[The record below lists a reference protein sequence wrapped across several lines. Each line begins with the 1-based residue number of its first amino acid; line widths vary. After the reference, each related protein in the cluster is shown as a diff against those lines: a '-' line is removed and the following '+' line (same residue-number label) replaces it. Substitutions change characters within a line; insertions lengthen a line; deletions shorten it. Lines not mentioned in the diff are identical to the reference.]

1 METVWIHEIKDLNYF
16 LKDVM
21 IMLLQLYILNS
32 LYLLYIYMLKYTC
45 NDMIPGICFTCY
57 CG

>member
-21 IMLLQLYILNS
+21 IMLLQLYILNR
-32 LYLLYIYMLKYTC
+32 LYLLYIYVEIHMQ
-45 NDMIPGICFTCY
+45 
-57 CG
+57 